1 MKYIIDEYNKVIY
14 IENKNI
20 VLRKATL
27 DDLNDLYKNIWSDE
41 DMAKYMLWQVSSD
54 ISSAEDRLIRTINY
68 QKDNLGYVVSLKETN
83 EVIGI
88 TGINE
93 YEKNRYMEKGIC
105 VAKQH
110 RRKGYAKEI
119 LDMLLYI
126 SFDIYKGKDFLYS
139 CVEYNDISKKLCNKY
154 NFIYKETKQHI
165 REYDKKIF
173 NLDCFYLTQQQ
184 YKERKKCE

>member
-1 MKYIIDEYNKVIY
+1 MKYIIDKDNKVIY

-20 VLRKATL
+20 ILRKATL

-54 ISSAEDRLIRTINY
+54 ISSAKDRLIRTINY
-68 QKDNLGYVVSLKETN
+68 QKDNLGYVVSVKETN

-139 CVEYNDISKKLCNKY
+139 CVEYNDI
-154 NFIYKETKQHI
+154 
-165 REYDKKIF
+165 
-173 NLDCFYLTQQQ
+173 
-184 YKERKKCE
+184 